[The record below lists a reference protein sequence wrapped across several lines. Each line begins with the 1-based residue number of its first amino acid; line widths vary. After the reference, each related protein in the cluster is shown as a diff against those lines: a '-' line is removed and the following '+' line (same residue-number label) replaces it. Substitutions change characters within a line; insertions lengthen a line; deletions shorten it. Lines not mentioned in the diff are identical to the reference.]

1 MTITKLQDKYLAE
14 IDKLRTI
21 LDDENIDNNKFYV
34 IKSSINKLLNIEKLE
49 LIMQMKKAEGKISD
63 YMNEINNIKN
73 LQTILRKYDFFNRK
87 YSRIIIKTRK
97 AYKVIRYCF

>member
-63 YMNEINNIKN
+63 YMNEINNIK
-73 LQTILRKYDFFNRK
+73 RR
-87 YSRIIIKTRK
+87 
-97 AYKVIRYCF
+97 

>member
-49 LIMQMKKAEGKISD
+49 LIMQMKKAAGKISD

-73 LQTILRKYDFFNRK
+73 LQQFLENMTSSTENIQELLLKLEK
-87 YSRIIIKTRK
+87 H
-97 AYKVIRYCF
+97 IR

>member
-34 IKSSINKLLNIEKLE
+34 IKSSINKLLNIKKLE

-73 LQTILRKYDFFNRK
+73 LQQFLENMTSSTENIQELLLKLEK
-87 YSRIIIKTRK
+87 H
-97 AYKVIRYCF
+97 IR

>member
-1 MTITKLQDKYLAE
+1 MTITKLQNKYLAE

-34 IKSSINKLLNIEKLE
+34 IKSSINKLLNIEKY
-49 LIMQMKKAEGKISD
+49 KKFT
-63 YMNEINNIKN
+63 
-73 LQTILRKYDFFNRK
+73 TILRKYDFFNRNH
-87 YSRIIIKTRK
+87 SRIIIKTRK

>member
-1 MTITKLQDKYLAE
+1 MTITKLQNKYLAE

-73 LQTILRKYDFFNRK
+73 LQQFLENMTSSTETIQELLLKLEK
-87 YSRIIIKTRK
+87 H
-97 AYKVIRYCF
+97 IR

>member
-34 IKSSINKLLNIEKLE
+34 IKSSINKLLNIEK
-49 LIMQMKKAEGKISD
+49 IR
-63 YMNEINNIKN
+63 INNANEK
-73 LQTILRKYDFFNRK
+73 
-87 YSRIIIKTRK
+87 S
-97 AYKVIRYCF
+97 

>member
-73 LQTILRKYDFFNRK
+73 LQQFLENMTFSTENIQELLLKLEK
-87 YSRIIIKTRK
+87 H
-97 AYKVIRYCF
+97 IR

>member
-63 YMNEINNIKN
+63 YMNKINNIKN
-73 LQTILRKYDFFNRK
+73 LQQFLENMTSSTENIQELLLKLEK
-87 YSRIIIKTRK
+87 H
-97 AYKVIRYCF
+97 IR

>member
-63 YMNEINNIKN
+63 YMNEINNIQN
-73 LQTILRKYDFFNRK
+73 LQQFLENMTSSTENIQELLLKLEK
-87 YSRIIIKTRK
+87 H
-97 AYKVIRYCF
+97 IR

>member
-1 MTITKLQDKYLAE
+1 MTIIKLQDKYLAE

-73 LQTILRKYDFFNRK
+73 LQQFLENMTSSTENIQELLLKLEK
-87 YSRIIIKTRK
+87 H
-97 AYKVIRYCF
+97 IR

>member
-1 MTITKLQDKYLAE
+1 MTITKLQNKYLAE

-73 LQTILRKYDFFNRK
+73 LQQFLENMTSSTEK

-97 AYKVIRYCF
+97 SI

>member
-14 IDKLRTI
+14 IDKLRNI
-21 LDDENIDNNKFYV
+21 LDDENIDNNQFYV

-73 LQTILRKYDFFNRK
+73 LQQFLENMTSSTENIQELLLKLEK
-87 YSRIIIKTRK
+87 H
-97 AYKVIRYCF
+97 IR

>member
-14 IDKLRTI
+14 IYKLRTI

-73 LQTILRKYDFFNRK
+73 LQQFLENMTSSTENIQELLLKLEK
-87 YSRIIIKTRK
+87 H
-97 AYKVIRYCF
+97 IR

>member
-21 LDDENIDNNKFYV
+21 LDDKNIDNNKFYV

-73 LQTILRKYDFFNRK
+73 LQQFLENMTSSTENIQELLLKLEK
-87 YSRIIIKTRK
+87 H
-97 AYKVIRYCF
+97 IR

>member
-73 LQTILRKYDFFNRK
+73 FSKGIDKVFALCYTMSTRTYQQIC
-87 YSRIIIKTRK
+87 YSN
-97 AYKVIRYCF
+97 

>member
-21 LDDENIDNNKFYV
+21 LDDENIDNNKIYV

-73 LQTILRKYDFFNRK
+73 LQQFLENMTSSTENIQELLLKLEK
-87 YSRIIIKTRK
+87 H
-97 AYKVIRYCF
+97 IR

>member
-1 MTITKLQDKYLAE
+1 MTITKLQNKYLAE

-21 LDDENIDNNKFYV
+21 LDDKNIDNNKFYV

-73 LQTILRKYDFFNRK
+73 LQQFLENMT
-87 YSRIIIKTRK
+87 SSTEIIQELLLKLEK
-97 AYKVIRYCF
+97 HIR

>member
-63 YMNEINNIKN
+63 YMNEIINIKN
-73 LQTILRKYDFFNRK
+73 LQQFLENMTSSTENIQELLLKLEK
-87 YSRIIIKTRK
+87 H
-97 AYKVIRYCF
+97 IR

>member
-73 LQTILRKYDFFNRK
+73 LQQFLENMTSSTEN
-87 YSRIIIKTRK
+87 
-97 AYKVIRYCF
+97 IRELLLKLEKHIR

>member
-21 LDDENIDNNKFYV
+21 LDDE
-34 IKSSINKLLNIEKLE
+34 NIEKLE

-73 LQTILRKYDFFNRK
+73 LQQFLENMTSSTENIQELLLKLEK
-87 YSRIIIKTRK
+87 H
-97 AYKVIRYCF
+97 IR